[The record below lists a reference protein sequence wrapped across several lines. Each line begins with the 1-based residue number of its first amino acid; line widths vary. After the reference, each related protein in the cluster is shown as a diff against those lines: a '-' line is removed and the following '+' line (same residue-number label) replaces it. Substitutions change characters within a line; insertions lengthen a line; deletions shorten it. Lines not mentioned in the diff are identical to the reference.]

1 MKWLRAIVAVAVGST
16 AAGCGGAPM
25 RVAAL
30 DEIERV
36 RTTPTAAESASGAP
50 EAYAKAERERALA
63 IAAHDAHDDTL
74 AMIDADH
81 AIAAYEHALVVMRLA
96 KASVEQADAQKALD
110 EAATQV
116 HELDAQRVS
125 LDRDA
130 TEVEQRVQL
139 ARQRMLP
146 AQSGPVE
153 AGREAAR
160 LVEARSMAAEA
171 RMLCGAA
178 KLVSGEAPGLTDAQS
193 ARTKVDD
200 ALEKPVHPVPI
211 DDAAR
216 ARVACLES
224 LTRARREKGGDEG
237 RADFLLTELSAT
249 GKWDPSRDERGVVV
263 TLRGAF
269 KGTDLADGA
278 AAKLQELG
286 RVAAAHPAFAV
297 QIAVHDSQAP
307 STKDD
312 GDSKRAAAASKA
324 LVDGGASAAKIDTQL
339 PGAKVPVVDPADAK
353 MRPRNERLEVVFVPV
368 GA

>member
-1 MKWLRAIVAVAVGST
+1 
-16 AAGCGGAPM
+16 
-25 RVAAL
+25 
-30 DEIERV
+30 
-36 RTTPTAAESASGAP
+36 
-50 EAYAKAERERALA
+50 
-63 IAAHDAHDDTL
+63 
-74 AMIDADH
+74 MIDADH
-81 AIAAYEHALVVMRLA
+81 AVAAYQHALVVVRLA
-96 KASVEQADAQKALD
+96 KASVEQADAQKTLD
-110 EAATQV
+110 EATTQV

-146 AQSGPVE
+146 AQSGPAE
-153 AGREAAR
+153 ASREAAR

-178 KLVSGEAPGLTDAQS
+178 KLVSGEAPGLTDAES
-193 ARTKVDD
+193 ARAKVDE
-200 ALEKPVHPVPI
+200 ALEKPAHPVPV

-269 KGTDLADGA
+269 KGTDLADGV

-297 QIAVHDSQAP
+297 QIAVHDAQAP
-307 STKDD
+307 STKNDRDGHDD
-312 GDSKRAAAASKA
+312 GDTKRAAAASKA
-324 LVDGGASAAKIDTQL
+324 LVDGGAAAAKIDTQL
-339 PGAKVPVVDPADAK
+339 PGARVPVVDPADAK